1 MNDSLS
7 FSPPMGSGKL
17 STWFLFVVLG
27 PVLCAF
33 SGFHAASYLLT
44 GLYTWPRTSRVL
56 VLTIGM
62 LIFSYEFIFKHSG
75 PLLPSGKTLSQKEW
89 VLYTCV
95 IPYAVGVGALAIMA
109 GLTN

>member
-1 MNDSLS
+1 MNTNLTY
-7 FSPPMGSGKL
+7 SPPMGSGKL
-17 STWFLFVVLG
+17 STWFLFVFLG

-33 SGFHAASYLLT
+33 SGFHVASYFLI

-62 LIFSYEFIFKHSG
+62 LIFTYEFIFKHAG
-75 PLLPSGKTLSQKEW
+75 PYLPSGKTLSQKAW

-95 IPYAVGVGALAIMA
+95 IPYLVGIGILAVRA
-109 GLTN
+109 GLTH

>member
-1 MNDSLS
+1 
-7 FSPPMGSGKL
+7 MGSGKF
-17 STWFLFVVLG
+17 STWLLFVFLG

-33 SGFHAASYLLT
+33 SGFHAASYFLT

-75 PLLPSGKTLSQKEW
+75 PLLPSGKTLSPKQW
-89 VLYTCV
+89 VLYACA
-95 IPYAVGVGALAIMA
+95 IPYVVGVGALAIRA
-109 GLTN
+109 GITQ